1 MKWEENERS
10 HYHECKTPIGRFEI
24 VENYGDFMIYKD
36 NVKFGA
42 EKTLET
48 AKEEVREHL
57 QTLYYRLKIYLEIN
71 E

>member
-1 MKWEENERS
+1 MKWEENERN

-36 NVKFGA
+36 SVKLGA
-42 EKTLET
+42 EKTLEK
-48 AKEEVREHL
+48 AKEEAKIHL
-57 QTLYYRLKIYLEIN
+57 LKTYYSLKIYLEIN